1 MFGLSTAFNPSTLG
15 DQIINTSI
23 DSKKKEI
30 ENLTR
35 DEKSEL
41 AIYVREKLRAD
52 KNVDNRWLNLST
64 AIMNIP
70 TIKKGGR
77 KSRRAKSRRAKSRR
91 RR

>member
-1 MFGLSTAFNPSTLG
+1 MFGFETKFDPSTLG
-15 DQIINTSI
+15 NQIINTSI
-23 DSKKKEI
+23 DSKKTEI
-30 ENLTR
+30 ANLTR
-35 DEKSEL
+35 EEKSEL
-41 AIYVREKLRAD
+41 ATYVREKLRPD
-52 KNVDNRWLNLST
+52 RDVDNRWLNLPT